1 MLSYIWPIALVVF
14 CNVIYHISAKSA
26 PRELNPLA
34 SLTVTYLIAAL
45 TSGLLYLILNR
56 GGDLL
61 KEYQKLN
68 RTPFILGVVVVGLEA
83 GFLYAYKAGWQVSKA
98 SLVQSTFLAVALLFA
113 GRLIYGEELTWNKL
127 LGAAVCLIG
136 LAVIN
141 YR

>member
-1 MLSYIWPIALVVF
+1 MLLFLIFPVCPDGLRLQGTVGHGRFFKRA
-14 CNVIYHISAKSA
+14 CRKS
-26 PRELNPLA
+26 RR
-34 SLTVTYLIAAL
+34 S
-45 TSGLLYLILNR
+45 R

-68 RTPFILGVVVVGLEA
+68 RTPFILGAVVVGLEA

-136 LAVIN
+136 LAIIN